1 MRAFDQILVVCV
13 GNICRSPIA
22 AAILTAYYP
31 EKHIDSAGLSALVG
45 HAADAKAVAL
55 MATHNIDISAHIAK
69 QIDEA
74 LVSQSDLILTMTT
87 SQTKWIESQWPH
99 CRGKTFR
106 IGHWLDKD
114 IADPY
119 QQDDSAFEKSRQDI
133 IDSLEQWTDK
143 ISDAPSIRA
152 LKFSECY

>member
-1 MRAFDQILVVCV
+1 MVFDNILVVCV

-22 AAILTAYYP
+22 AALLMERYP
-31 EKHIDSAGLSALVG
+31 QKNIDSAGLSAVVG
-45 HAADAKAVAL
+45 HHADAKAQEVMRADGL
-55 MATHNIDISAHIAK
+55 DMSDHIAK

-74 LVSQSDLILTMTT
+74 LVVTADLILTMSTN
-87 SQTKWIESQWPH
+87 QTKWIESRWPH

-119 QQDDSAFEKSRQDI
+119 QHEKSVFETTRQDV
-133 IDSLEQWTDK
+133 IDSLEAWYDK
-143 ISDAPSIRA
+143 IG
-152 LKFSECY
+152 